1 MDAIN
6 DGLNTNERTSNI
18 KTKFYK
24 PNDAYCSQNESEMCC
39 RTTLINETATEK
51 ACFELEDYECL
62 LPNECD
68 TGKEIIKEF
77 RKVFKSLYFC
87 RNGAFWAGQPVDFNF
102 ANKRILLLRLFFIC
116 HGKNNGI
123 LFPKLFWLTVGK
135 NCFSDWEIFLKFQ
148 AEGREFANWLRS
160 LEQFIQIVKLQN
172 NFWNRTFF

>member
-1 MDAIN
+1 MVASGKMLKSSVSRICYFDH
-6 DGLNTNERTSNI
+6 
-18 KTKFYK
+18 
-24 PNDAYCSQNESEMCC
+24 C
-39 RTTLINETATEK
+39 TL
-51 ACFELEDYECL
+51 DSY
-62 LPNECD
+62 LPLGS
-68 TGKEIIKEF
+68 GKEIIKEF

-135 NCFSDWEIFLKFQ
+135 NCFSDWEFFLKFQ